1 MMVIINESDM
11 LFGEFSEEDVFHIEK
26 SDQYQNNL
34 RGNGVKCCEFIL
46 KKADILYFIEA
57 KSSCPNQIS
66 ADSPRE
72 KREKYN
78 EYIADITD
86 KMRHSL
92 ALYANILLKRH
103 DATGIPNNFLE
114 TDLSSKQIKLVLVVK
129 NAKETWLMPLKEK
142 LDKEL
147 KREAK
152 IWRFTEFYV
161 INEERARRKRFV
173 I

>member
-1 MMVIINESDM
+1 MVIIDESDM
-11 LFGEFSEEDVFHIEK
+11 HFGEYSEEDVFYIEK

-34 RGNGVKCCEFIL
+34 RGNGVKSCEFIL
-46 KKADILYFIEA
+46 KKADTLYFVEA
-57 KSSCPNQIS
+57 KSSCPNQIA
-66 ADSPRE
+66 ADSPKE

-78 EYIADITD
+78 EYIADIID

-103 DATGIPNNFLE
+103 DATGISNNFLE
-114 TDLSSKQIKLVLVVK
+114 TDLSAKRIKLVLVVK
-129 NAKETWLMPLKEK
+129 NAEEMWLIPLKEK

-152 IWRFTEFYV
+152 IWKFTDFYV
-161 INEERARRKRFV
+161 INEERARKKRFV

>member
-1 MMVIINESDM
+1 MVIIDESDM
-11 LFGEFSEEDVFHIEK
+11 HFGEYSEEDVFRIETCE
-26 SDQYQNNL
+26 QYQKNL
-34 RGNGVKCCEFIL
+34 MPNGVKSCEFIL
-46 KKADILYFIEA
+46 KKADTLYFVEA
-57 KSSCPNQIS
+57 KSSCPNQIT
-66 ADSPRE
+66 ADSPKE

-78 EYIADITD
+78 EYIAEITD

-114 TDLSSKQIKLVLVVK
+114 TDLSAKRIKLVLVVK
-129 NAKETWLMPLKEK
+129 NAEEMWLIPLKEK

-152 IWRFTEFYV
+152 IWKFTDFYV
-161 INEERARRKRFV
+161 INEERARKKRFV

>member
-1 MMVIINESDM
+1 MVIINESDM
-11 LFGEFSEEDVFHIEK
+11 RFGEYSEEDVFYIEK

-34 RGNGVKCCEFIL
+34 MPNGVKSCEFIL
-46 KKADILYFIEA
+46 KKADTLYFVEA
-57 KSSCPNQIS
+57 KSSCPNQITAES
-66 ADSPRE
+66 SEE
-72 KREKYN
+72 KCKKYN
-78 EYIADITD
+78 AYIADITD

-103 DATGIPNNFLE
+103 DAVGVPNNFLE

-129 NAKETWLMPLKEK
+129 NAEKVWLVPLKEK

-152 IWRFTEFYV
+152 IWKFTDFFV
-161 INEERARRKRFV
+161 INEESARKKHLV